1 MKIVKMA
8 LASAAV
14 GCLMGAILGFA
25 HGSSDERKCERTL
38 ERVLDLKAQGLK
50 EIGAKGEIG
59 PEFAAKVGA
68 TKDAWGKPLQIVSEG
83 AAFIV
88 YSHEFSPGHAL
99 RRHLAQGNV
108 ELDAAK
114 LPPKLLASEVGRK
127 FAMWAAFADGKFVI
141 EQ

>member
-25 HGSSDERKCERTL
+25 SGSSDERKCERTL

-59 PEFAAKVGA
+59 SEFVAKVA
-68 TKDAWGKPLQIVSEG
+68 ETRDAWGVPLRIVSDG
-83 AAFIV
+83 TAFIV
-88 YSHEFSPGHAL
+88 YSQAFSPGHAL

-127 FAMWAAFADGKFVI
+127 IAMWAAFADGKFVI